1 MASATV
7 QISVLCTLARLYVRY
22 AAAGPSHVNAV
33 PPDTPVTLGC
43 PPEPP
48 FSDGPH
54 QHVMKRV
61 LAPHIEGGRGG
72 DARPLLALWC
82 ASVKYSARM
91 DWQSGPGA
99 MTELEETV
107 SGGVFM
113 GVMHPLLKSSAPL
126 YLRAAA
132 AALNQSQTDSFRR
145 MSDEERVATTLDLLP
160 LALLLLQRECDN
172 STNNAASAGSGNMA
186 STTASNSC
194 ALAAALRVI
203 LSPRAV
209 ALLLRSGHAAML
221 KDVCKAAEDASLAL
235 ICTPAHLS
243 VAEAGVDLMV
253 HLAQVAPP
261 VCVYVCVCACAC
273 ACVYARYARARTH
286 THT

>member
-1 MASATV
+1 
-7 QISVLCTLARLYVRY
+7 
-22 AAAGPSHVNAV
+22 
-33 PPDTPVTLGC
+33 
-43 PPEPP
+43 
-48 FSDGPH
+48 
-54 QHVMKRV
+54 MKRV
-61 LAPHIEGGRGG
+61 LAPHLEGGGGG

-107 SGGVFM
+107 SGGVFT

-132 AALNQSQTDSFRR
+132 AALNQSQTENVRGIL
-145 MSDEERVATTLDLLP
+145 DEERVATMLDLLP

-186 STTASNSC
+186 STTAPNSC
-194 ALAAALRVI
+194 ALAAALRVL

-209 ALLLRSGHAAML
+209 ALLLSSGHAAML
-221 KDVCKAAEDASLAL
+221 KDACKAAEDASLAL

-261 VCVYVCVCACAC
+261 VCVYVCVYVCVCACASARIC
-273 ACVYARYARARTH
+273 AVCTRARAHTH
-286 THT
+286 THRCIYGHAHVLVLFGNTDVLQAGEVQPMTRHDSP